1 MQWDAPPIGRAP
13 RSAPEPGARSKRQ
26 LVAKRR
32 FEVALEAVGPGLAK
46 ILWRVAQVVLSLA
59 LERLADHHR
68 LR

>member
-13 RSAPEPGARSKRQ
+13 RSAPEPRSERQ